1 MILGEDETFNLTI
14 QLAKDTDS
22 SRLKSKYFSDTSSLE
37 TNALTSGY
45 AGFDMS
51 KYLSYPRIQNNP
63 TADYVPYPYLT
74 ILNYTTHGR
83 LGIST
88 TGVERGTIY
97 AKNAPTTL

>member
-14 QLAKDTDS
+14 QLRRIRTRRAINQ
-22 SRLKSKYFSDTSSLE
+22 KYFSDTSSLKQ
-37 TNALTSGY
+37 TRSRA
-45 AGFDMS
+45 DMQDS
-51 KYLSYPRIQNNP
+51 TCRKYLSYPRIQNNP